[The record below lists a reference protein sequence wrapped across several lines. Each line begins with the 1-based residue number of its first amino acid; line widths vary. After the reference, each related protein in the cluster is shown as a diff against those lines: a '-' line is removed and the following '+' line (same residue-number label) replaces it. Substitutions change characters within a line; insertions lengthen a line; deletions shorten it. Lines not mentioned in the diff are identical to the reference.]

1 LRSFSRVLW
10 SLESALDAGAAGGGA
25 SEPEKLVTGV
35 VTVLVGVMVVDVVVQ
50 VMVVVV
56 WVTVVTV
63 GPVFVGPVFVVPV
76 FVVPVVELVTQVG
89 SGTGPPFTVLG
100 PTVPRARMAAA
111 APAAALVRVLVA
123 GALARVGGVAIAAAV
138 PNPAPQP
145 TREISRAGITRV
157 LNSLALTARMKP
169 TTPGKARTSAPI
181 PRR

>member
-1 LRSFSRVLW
+1 
-10 SLESALDAGAAGGGA
+10 LDAGAAGGGA
-25 SEPEKLVTGV
+25 SEPEKVVTGV

-63 GPVFVGPVFVVPV
+63 GPVFVGPVFVGPV
-76 FVVPVVELVTQVG
+76 FVGPVVVGPVFVGPVVELVTQVG

-123 GALARVGGVAIAAAV
+123 GALERVGGVAIAAVV
-138 PNPAPQP
+138 PNPAPPP
-145 TREISRAGITRV
+145 TREISRAGITRAR
-157 LNSLALTARMKP
+157 NSLALTARMKP